1 MSLPFNIAIDGHSSC
16 GKSTIAKSIA
26 NKYGMRYIDTGA
38 MYRAITLYCMRHD
51 IINNQLVQ
59 SDKLFK
65 SLNDVSIAFEFNT
78 ITGESET
85 ILNTENVED
94 LIRGIDDGEDITNNA
109 IFRIMVALNN
119 RVKQLYQRTYNPPT
133 NNDLHK
139 GINDLSERINILERR
154 VKDLK

>member
-1 MSLPFNIAIDGHSSC
+1 MMDDKEIEE
-16 GKSTIAKSIA
+16 
-26 NKYGMRYIDTGA
+26 
-38 MYRAITLYCMRHD
+38 
-51 IINNQLVQ
+51 LVQ
-59 SDKLFK
+59 SINEGK
-65 SLNDVSIAFEFNT
+65 
-78 ITGESET
+78 
-85 ILNTENVED
+85 
-94 LIRGIDDGEDITNNA
+94 DITNNS